1 MVSESNENH
10 EKIEARK
17 NKLYS
22 IFKGAGWIYYGILA
36 AMIYFGYYIRT
47 RNIGLL
53 TDITTGKLIPSD
65 PDAML
70 FLRYAEYILENGK
83 LMAIDTLRYYPIGY
97 RTAGENVVL
106 SYVIVY
112 LYKIISKGC
121 PLNGTSKDSNCL
133 VSSFHFILSTINE
146 DVNSIKLSLTE

>member
-97 RTAGENVVL
+97 TCYLLLYINYAKTDPIKYGLSKYENCQMARVP
-106 SYVIVY
+106 YVPHMV
-112 LYKIISKGC
+112 SK
-121 PLNGTSKDSNCL
+121 T
-133 VSSFHFILSTINE
+133 
-146 DVNSIKLSLTE
+146 